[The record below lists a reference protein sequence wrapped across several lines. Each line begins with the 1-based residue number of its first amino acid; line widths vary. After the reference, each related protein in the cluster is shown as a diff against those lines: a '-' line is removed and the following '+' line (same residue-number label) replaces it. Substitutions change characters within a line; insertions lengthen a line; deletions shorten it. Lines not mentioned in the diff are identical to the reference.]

1 MDKELELVILTKTP
15 AKAGEINTLAGEQP
29 DHFAVVAV
37 LGVGIVAVQ
46 VAHVL
51 IAFDVE
57 DLEVAVGVRFVR
69 DAFFCHCFPIP

>member
-1 MDKELELVILTKTP
+1 VVEKFELVLTKTP
-15 AKAGEINTLAGEQP
+15 AKAGETKTLADEREQI
-29 DHFAVVAV
+29 
-37 LGVGIVAVQ
+37 VGIQVVVRVPVIAVEPQ
-46 VAHVL
+46 AIL